1 MTINELLKDKNM
13 SRYKLSKISG
23 VPQTTI
29 TDICSGKTSMEKC
42 SAGTLYKIAKAL
54 DVSME
59 SLLGEENKSKCYG
72 KIKTLQ
78 IDDTAIPYDEDDPR
92 YAPYK
97 MTDEERR
104 DIEME
109 LKLITKNDEEFIA
122 DLLDRMDKQDEISL
136 DKNQMN
142 KLCDIIRK
150 SNILLE

>member
-1 MTINELLKDKNM
+1 MVINELLNDKNM
-13 SRYKLSKISG
+13 SRYKLSKVSG

-29 TDICSGKTSMEKC
+29 TDICSGKTSIEKC

-59 SLLGEENKSKCYG
+59 SLLGEENKSKCG

-78 IDDTAIPYDEDDPR
+78 IDDTAIPYDENDPR

-109 LKLITKNDEEFIA
+109 LKLITKNDEEFIT

>member
-1 MTINELLKDKNM
+1 MVINELLNDKNM

-29 TDICSGKTSMEKC
+29 TDICSGKTSIEKC

-92 YAPYK
+92 YIAYK
-97 MTDEERR
+97 MIDEERR
-104 DIEME
+104 NIEMKF
-109 LKLITKNDEEFIA
+109 KLITKKDEEFIA
-122 DLLDRMDKQDEISL
+122 DLLDGMDKQDEISL
-136 DKNQMN
+136 DKKQMN